1 MSRSEKLFKRD
12 MVTQAKKVGG
22 AFKTV
27 SNRMKIAERVALR
40 LAGLNIQIR
49 SAAQLKVRHIEQ
61 YIESRKN
68 EGISRR
74 TLQNEM
80 SAVRQI
86 LNQAGRTKMA
96 DPNHERLSN
105 KALGIDG
112 ASRAGT
118 KTAITDER
126 YYEALARI
134 RIKDEGVAAVMQLS
148 RYLGLRNEE
157 AVQSVKSLKTWKQAV
172 LGNKECVR
180 VIFGTKG
187 GRTRDTRIVDRE
199 KVLSAINNALVHA
212 EKNNGKLIDRPSL
225 KQAMDR
231 YINVMRRDGGLKYE
245 NSNHALRYAY
255 AQDAERYYISK
266 GFSPEE
272 ACALTSVDLGH
283 GDGRGDYIKRVY
295 SQKGEE
301 E

>member
-1 MSRSEKLFKRD
+1 
-12 MVTQAKKVGG
+12 
-22 AFKTV
+22 
-27 SNRMKIAERVALR
+27 ALR

-157 AVQSVKSLKTWKQAV
+157 AVQSV
-172 LGNKECVR
+172 
-180 VIFGTKG
+180 
-187 GRTRDTRIVDRE
+187 
-199 KVLSAINNALVHA
+199 
-212 EKNNGKLIDRPSL
+212 
-225 KQAMDR
+225 
-231 YINVMRRDGGLKYE
+231 
-245 NSNHALRYAY
+245 
-255 AQDAERYYISK
+255 
-266 GFSPEE
+266 
-272 ACALTSVDLGH
+272 
-283 GDGRGDYIKRVY
+283 
-295 SQKGEE
+295 
-301 E
+301 